1 MNESEWRAAIDDALR
16 PHHFFVAPAW
26 RLRVEHVPRE
36 TIAWEVFRG
45 HLLDG
50 SMTRERKTFEA
61 WHMFLESAAEASG
74 SAVAPAPLI
83 SLKFDATDR
92 RLFVIRNILVHAWE
106 AYESTPGVIDSRPV
120 QKWAAELV
128 GTIDLAAR
136 DDGENLRDEIGKYL
150 AFAMLG
156 TSKLPITSLE
166 TPLPAFSLGQ
176 IMYFHGAEP
185 AASPHTD
192 VAKLLTAQ
200 PLWFHP
206 QAVELVLRNLDGRD
220 LGRVAKMHVDAV
232 RRSDAPPALI
242 STTCRQVFRGLALT
256 PATRLVPNLAEWLRQ
271 LASPDLTGP
280 RPVVGDVS
288 YMLRLL
294 VRHLTAY
301 DLVTFHNFGA
311 NYPDAYLLDALLKL
325 LLELA
330 EQHPEEF
337 LPAPADHETQQG
349 CKLLSRRALRQA
361 WLLRKRYEGH
371 RVPDSPTSMGETQRV
386 LPEPFQ
392 RVADEQIVD
401 PRQRRKTLFD
411 NEPAESL
418 LRPDVQCVWQ
428 LCVAELEQ
436 PAELRELG
444 TGLFLDRPLGILKAD
459 GEVDRTPLFSY
470 VAFSRS
476 VAEGRLR
483 NLYRWRCF
491 ASEDVYRRCLA
502 VLETLPIRGVSAA
515 ELPGA
520 ERPGVVALEDARRA
534 ADDFVFLY
542 TTGRSRTDFARAARV
557 THPSPLAQQFAEWT
571 RQERPTLIIRT
582 ARAAEAALGRPFLTA
597 FDRDLRPRWR
607 LGAQA
612 ASGKSRRYDEAF
624 GQEFLAD
631 GLFVEEV

>member
-1 MNESEWRAAIDDALR
+1 MVRRRANGRLLKRGTCPSNRR
-16 PHHFFVAPAW
+16 PRTATPI
-26 RLRVEHVPRE
+26 LS
-36 TIAWEVFRG
+36 
-45 HLLDG
+45 L
-50 SMTRERKTFEA
+50 RERTGVRA
-61 WHMFLESAAEASG
+61 G
-74 SAVAPAPLI
+74 SAAPLI

-92 RLFVIRNILVHAWE
+92 RLFVIRNILVHARE
-106 AYESTPGVIDSRPV
+106 AYEPTADVIDSRPV
-120 QKWAAELV
+120 QKWAVELV

-192 VAKLLTAQ
+192 VAKLLTAE
-200 PLWFHP
+200 PLLFHP
-206 QAVELVLRNLDGRD
+206 QAVELVLRSLDGRD
-220 LGRVAKMHVDAV
+220 LGRVAKMHVAAV
-232 RRSDAPPALI
+232 RRSAAPPALI
-242 STTCRQVFRGLALT
+242 STTCRQVFHGLALT

-271 LASPDLTGP
+271 LASTDLTGP
-280 RPVVGDVS
+280 QPVVGDVG
-288 YMLRLL
+288 YMFRLL
-294 VRHLTAY
+294 VRHLTVY

-337 LPAPADHETQQG
+337 LPSPADHETQQD
-349 CKLLSRRALRQA
+349 CKRHSRRSLRQA

-371 RVPDSPTSMGETQRV
+371 RVPDSPTSIGENQRV

-392 RVADEQIVD
+392 RVADGQIVD
-401 PRQRRKTLFD
+401 PRQRCKTLFD

-418 LRPDVQCVWQ
+418 LRPDVKSVWQ
-428 LCVAELEQ
+428 LCLAELEQ
-436 PAELRELG
+436 PTELRELG
-444 TGLFLDRPLGILKAD
+444 LGLFLDRLLGILKVD
-459 GEVDRTPLFSY
+459 GEVDRTPCFRTWRSLVGGRGSPAKFVSLA
-470 VAFSRS
+470 VFCQRRRVPPVPRGAGDVTDSRS
-476 VAEGRLR
+476 FGRGI
-483 NLYRWRCF
+483 
-491 ASEDVYRRCLA
+491 AG
-502 VLETLPIRGVSAA
+502 RGAA
-515 ELPGA
+515 GSC
-520 ERPGVVALEDARRA
+520 R
-534 ADDFVFLY
+534 
-542 TTGRSRTDFARAARV
+542 TGRRTAGGGRFCVSLHDGTIANRLRAARV

-571 RQERPTLIIRT
+571 RQERPALIIRT
-582 ARAAEAALGRPFLTA
+582 TGAAEAALGRPFLTA

-612 ASGKSRRYDEAF
+612 APGKSRRYDEAF

-631 GLFVEEV
+631 ELFVEEV